1 MQSVVHGKERSLL
14 EMAALAYGTA
24 LSLALVILLITT
36 ESGASAW
43 FFGGASIVVSMVAV
57 TTRARQIVWT
67 ALGAC
72 LAMGIIGIF
81 SIGLF
86 VIQIGICLF
95 LWWLLSSRRVGRQ
108 AFSLNDLFW
117 LTAGLNVVVL
127 PLFVN

>member
-1 MQSVVHGKERSLL
+1 MRGKERSLL

-43 FFGGASIVVSMVAV
+43 FFGGAPIVVSMIAV

-67 ALGAC
+67 AFGAC
-72 LAMGIIGIF
+72 LAMGIICIF

-117 LTAGLNVVVL
+117 LAAGLNVVVL

>member
-1 MQSVVHGKERSLL
+1 MQSVMRGKERSLL
-14 EMAALAYGTA
+14 EIAALAYGTA
-24 LSLALVILLITT
+24 LSLALVILLVTT

-43 FFGGASIVVSMVAV
+43 LFGGTPIVVSMIAV
-57 TTRARQIVWT
+57 TTRTRQIVWT
-67 ALGAC
+67 AFGAC

-117 LTAGLNVVVL
+117 LTAGLDVVVL